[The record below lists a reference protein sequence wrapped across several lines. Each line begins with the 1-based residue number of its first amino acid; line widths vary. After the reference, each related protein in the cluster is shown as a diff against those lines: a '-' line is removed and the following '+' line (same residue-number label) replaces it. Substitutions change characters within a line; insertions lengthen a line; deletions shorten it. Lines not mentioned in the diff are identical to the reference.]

1 MARPP
6 RNPLI
11 GMRDGVSPSCVAL
24 PPGPW
29 GTVLDFLCERLPN
42 VPRSTWAER
51 IEQGLV
57 LLEDGQKVSLQ
68 QAYRHSQRLYYYRH
82 RPAEAVLPFTAHI
95 VFEDD
100 HLLVADKPH
109 FMPVTPSG
117 PYVQQSL
124 LVQLKR
130 QTACEELTPIHRIDR
145 ETAGLVL
152 LSKRPQD
159 RNAYQA
165 LFRDKTIHKV
175 YRAVAA
181 HHPKLGLPL
190 THTSRMAEDPTQFF
204 KMCEVPG
211 EPNSETRIRLLHPE
225 GQRALYE
232 LEPVTGKRH
241 QLRVHMNALGI
252 PIEGDQFYPH
262 VLRGPDEA
270 EDFSQPLQLLAYAVE
285 FVDPVTGELRH
296 WTSQWSL
303 SVPYSNAV

>member
-6 RNPLI
+6 RSPSI
-11 GMRDGVSPSCVAL
+11 GMRDGVSPSCVAM

-29 GTVLDFLCERLPN
+29 ATVLDFLCERLPN
-42 VPRSTWAER
+42 VTRSTWAER
-51 IEQGLV
+51 MAQGLV
-57 LLEDGQKVSLQ
+57 MLEDGHALHGDPPYQ
-68 QAYRHSQRLYYYRH
+68 HGQRLYYYRH
-82 RPAEAVLPFTAHI
+82 LADEPALPVSASI
-95 VFEDD
+95 VFEDE

-130 QTACEELTPIHRIDR
+130 LTACEELTPLHRIDR

-152 LSKRPQD
+152 FSKRPEE
-159 RNAYQA
+159 RNAYQG
-165 LFRDKTIHKV
+165 LFRDKRIHKV
-175 YRAVAA
+175 YQAVAA
-181 HHPKLGLPL
+181 HSPHLNLPM
-190 THTSRMAEDPTQFF
+190 THSSRMFEDSTHFF
-204 KMCEVPG
+204 KMREVPG
-211 EPNSETRIRLLHPE
+211 EPNSETCIGLLHQA
-225 GQRALYE
+225 GQRALYQ

-270 EDFSQPLQLLAYAVE
+270 EDFSQPLQLLAQSIS
-285 FVDPVTGELRH
+285 FSDPVTGQARHFESGLRL
-296 WTSQWSL
+296 SL
-303 SVPYSNAV
+303 KF

>member
-11 GMRDGVSPSCVAL
+11 GMRDGVSPSCVAM

-29 GTVLDFLCERLPN
+29 ATVLDFLSDRLPN
-42 VPRSTWAER
+42 VTRSTWAER
-51 IEQGLV
+51 MAQGLV
-57 LLEDGQKVSLQ
+57 LREDGHTLRGDLP
-68 QAYRHSQRLYYYRH
+68 YRHGQRLYYYRH
-82 RPAEAVLPFTAHI
+82 LDDEPALPVSASI
-95 VFEDD
+95 VFEDEL
-100 HLLVADKPH
+100 LLVADKPH

-117 PYVQQSL
+117 HYLQQSL

-130 QTACEELTPIHRIDR
+130 LTDCEDLTPLHRIDR

-152 LSKRPQD
+152 FSKRPQD

-165 LFRDKTIHKV
+165 LFRDKSIHKV
-175 YRAVAA
+175 YQAVAPYRPDLA
-181 HHPKLGLPL
+181 LPRV
-190 THTSRMAEDPTQFF
+190 HTSRMIEDPAQFF
-204 KMCEVPG
+204 KMREVLG
-211 EPNSETRIRLLHPE
+211 EPNSETRIGLLHRT
-225 GQRALYE
+225 GSRALYR

-270 EDFSQPLQLLAYAVE
+270 EDFSQPLQLLAQAVTMT
-285 FVDPVTGELRH
+285 DPVTGRQRGFE
-296 WTSQWSL
+296 SQLQL
-303 SVPYSNAV
+303 SITTPD